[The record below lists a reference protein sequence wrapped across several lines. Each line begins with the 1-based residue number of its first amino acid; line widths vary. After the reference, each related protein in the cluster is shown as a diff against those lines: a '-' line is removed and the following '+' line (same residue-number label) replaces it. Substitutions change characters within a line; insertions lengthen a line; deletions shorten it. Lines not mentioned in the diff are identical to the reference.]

1 VALLNAKIGSMLLPF
16 PRAALAVL
24 LALPILGLD
33 SGEPA
38 AAHRTI
44 TTRSSAAQRWFDAGL
59 VRMYAFNIGEARED
73 FKKAAQ
79 ADPTAAMPYWG
90 LMAVETE
97 DINEPTTAD
106 GEAAAKKAYAAAKTR
121 AASPQERALIE
132 ATAKRFTTPGSMD
145 AKYRAY
151 RAAACA
157 YVDRYPTDPDGADQ
171 ALDAGLIVGDP
182 FADAQGALTPEGA
195 RMAADAERAHAVD
208 PGNLGEHH
216 YAIHFWEDA
225 GLPARALPDAQ
236 YLAGVHYEPGE
247 SHLPH
252 MAGHIYAR
260 LGMFD
265 AMIAVNTVAIE
276 NDAVYFAQGD
286 GPGQRYM
293 KSYHD
298 HDVTF
303 IVYGDTSLGLDDAA
317 LAAAAGGSD
326 EVQAHTDIRLR
337 RNAAA
342 EKLVAADDHF
352 ARGLLAL
359 RAGDYAGELAQRD
372 ALAKSRDDDKVK
384 LAYLDG
390 ARAAVL
396 SDPDGSLKAF
406 AAGYALDR
414 AAYIGDPRSHWWA
427 PIDEAYGAELLRTN
441 HAADAEKLFS
451 DELKRFPH
459 DPRLLFGLMTAR
471 SALGV
476 DDATD
481 RAEMN
486 RLWRGI
492 GAITIDD
499 LG

>member
-1 VALLNAKIGSMLLPF
+1 MFRPLLHPTLAL
-16 PRAALAVL
+16 L
-24 LALPILGLD
+24 LALPLLALD

-44 TTRSSAAQRWFDAGL
+44 TTRSPDAQRWFDAGL

-73 FKKAAQ
+73 FAKAAK

-97 DINEPTTAD
+97 DINEPTTD
-106 GEAAAKKAYAAAKTR
+106 EGEIAAKKAYAAAKTR

-132 ATAKRFTTPGSMD
+132 ATAKRFTTPGPP
-145 AKYRAY
+145 ATKYRAF
-151 RAAACA
+151 RAAMRA

-171 ALDAGLIVGDP
+171 ALDAGLLVADP
-182 FADAQGALTPEGA
+182 FSDAQGTLTPEGQ

-216 YAIHFWEDA
+216 YAIHFWEFA

-265 AMIAVNTVAIE
+265 QMIAANTVAIE
-276 NDAVYFAQGD
+276 NDAVYFAQGN

-293 KSYHD
+293 RDYHD
-298 HDVTF
+298 HDVSF
-303 IVYGDTSLGLDDAA
+303 IVYGDTTLGDDDAA
-317 LAAAAGGSD
+317 LAAMASGS
-326 EVQAHTDIRLR
+326 EIVQAHTDIRLR

-342 EKLVAADDHF
+342 AKLLEPDDHF
-352 ARGLLAL
+352 SRALLAL
-359 RAGDYAGELAQRD
+359 RAGDYAGELTERD
-372 ALAKSRDDDKVK
+372 ALAKTHDADKIE

-396 SDPDGSLKAF
+396 NDPAGSLKAF

-414 AAYIGDPRSHWWA
+414 AAYPGDPRSHWWA

-441 HAADAEKLFS
+441 HPADAERVFS
-451 DELKRFPH
+451 E
-459 DPRLLFGLMTAR
+459 
-471 SALGV
+471 
-476 DDATD
+476 
-481 RAEMN
+481 
-486 RLWRGI
+486 
-492 GAITIDD
+492 
-499 LG
+499 

>member
-1 VALLNAKIGSMLLPF
+1 VAVLNANDIPMFSPF
-16 PRAALAVL
+16 PRAALALLFALPL
-24 LALPILGLD
+24 LALD

-44 TTRSSAAQRWFDAGL
+44 TTRSRDAQRWFDAGL
-59 VRMYAFNIGEARED
+59 VHMYAFNIGEARED
-73 FKKAAQ
+73 FAKAAK
-79 ADPTAAMPYWG
+79 ADPTAAMPEWG

-97 DINEPTTAD
+97 DINEPTTPA
-106 GEAAAKKAYAAAKTR
+106 GEIAAKKAYAASKTR

-132 ATAKRFTTPGSMD
+132 ATAKRFTTPGSMET
-145 AKYRAY
+145 KYRAFRTAM
-151 RAAACA
+151 RAF
-157 YVDRYPTDPDGADQ
+157 VDRYPTDADGADQ
-171 ALDAGLIVGDP
+171 ALDAGLLVDDT
-182 FADAQGALTPEGA
+182 FADAQGSLTPEGV
-195 RMAADAERAHAVD
+195 RMAADAERVHAVD

-216 YAIHFWEDA
+216 YAIHFWEFA

-265 AMIAVNTVAIE
+265 QMIAVNTVAIE

-293 KSYHD
+293 RDYHD
-298 HDVTF
+298 HDVNF

-317 LAAAAGGSD
+317 LAAAEGASD
-326 EVQAHTDIRLR
+326 NVKAHTDIRLR
-337 RNAAA
+337 RTADAA
-342 EKLVAADDHF
+342 KLVTSDDHF
-352 ARGLLAL
+352 ARALIAL
-359 RAGDYAGELAQRD
+359 RGGDYAGELTERD
-372 ALAKSRDDDKVK
+372 ALAKTHDADKVE

-390 ARAAVL
+390 ARAAEL
-396 SDPDGSLKAF
+396 KDPDGSLKAF

-441 HAADAEKLFS
+441 HPADAERVFS
-451 DELKRFPH
+451 EELKRFPH
-459 DPRLLFGLMTAR
+459 DPRLLFGLVTAR

-481 RAEMN
+481 RAEML
-486 RLWRGI
+486 RLWHGI

>member
-1 VALLNAKIGSMLLPF
+1 VALLNANLVTMFSPF
-16 PRAALAVL
+16 PRAMLALF
-24 LALPILGLD
+24 LALPLAGLD
-33 SGEPA
+33 AGEPA

-44 TTRSSAAQRWFDAGL
+44 TTRSADAQRWFDAGL
-59 VRMYAFNIGEARED
+59 VRMYAFNIGEARVD
-73 FKKAAQ
+73 FEKAAK

-97 DINEPTTAD
+97 DINEPTTPD
-106 GEAAAKKAYAAAKTR
+106 GEVAAKKAYAASKTR

-151 RAAACA
+151 RAASRA
-157 YVDRYPTDPDGADQ
+157 YVDRYPQDPDGADQ
-171 ALDAGLIVGDP
+171 ALDAGLIVGDS
-182 FADAQGALTPEGA
+182 FADAQGTLTPEGQ

-216 YAIHFWEDA
+216 YAIHFWEFA
-225 GLPARALPDAQ
+225 GLPARALPDAL

-265 AMIAVNTVAIE
+265 QMIAVNTVAVQ
-276 NDAVYFAQGD
+276 NDAAYFAQGD

-293 KSYHD
+293 KDYHD
-298 HDVTF
+298 HDVSF
-303 IVYGDTSLGLDDAA
+303 IVYGDTTLGMDDAA
-317 LAAAAGGSD
+317 LAAAAGAS
-326 EVQAHTDIRLR
+326 ERVQAHTDIRLHR
-337 RNAAA
+337 DAAA
-342 EKLVAADDHF
+342 RNLLASDDHF
-352 ARGLLAL
+352 SRALVAL
-359 RAGDYAGELAQRD
+359 RAGDYAGELTERD
-372 ALAKSRDDDKVK
+372 ALAKLHDADKVE

-396 SDPDGSLKAF
+396 KDPDGSLKAF

-441 HAADAEKLFS
+441 HPADAERVFS

-459 DPRLLFGLMTAR
+459 DPRLLFGLITAR

-481 RAEMN
+481 RAEMV
-486 RLWRGI
+486 RLWHGI
-492 GAITIDD
+492 GDITLDD

>member
-1 VALLNAKIGSMLLPF
+1 VAVLNANAAAMISPF
-16 PRAALAVL
+16 PRAALAL
-24 LALPILGLD
+24 FLALPLSGLD

-44 TTRSSAAQRWFDAGL
+44 TTRSSDAQRWFDAGL

-73 FKKAAQ
+73 FEKAAK
-79 ADPTAAMPYWG
+79 ADPAAAMPYWG

-97 DINEPTTAD
+97 DINLPTTAS
-106 GEAAAKKAYAAAKTR
+106 GEIAAKKAYAESKTR

-151 RAAACA
+151 RTATRA
-157 YVDRYPTDPDGADQ
+157 YVDRYPADPDGADQ
-171 ALDAGLIVGDP
+171 ALDAGLIVGEP
-182 FADAQGALTPEGA
+182 FADAKGALTAEGQ

-216 YAIHFWEDA
+216 YAIHFWEEA
-225 GLPARALPDAQ
+225 GLPARALPDAL
-236 YLAGVHYEPGE
+236 YLAGVHYDPGE

-265 AMIAVNTVAIE
+265 QMIAVNTVAVD
-276 NDAVYFAQGD
+276 NDAAYFALGD

-293 KSYHD
+293 KTYHD
-298 HDVTF
+298 HDVSF

-317 LAAAAGGSD
+317 LAAATSGSD
-326 EVQAHTDIRLR
+326 TIQAHTDIRLR
-337 RNAAA
+337 RNADAGKRLA
-342 EKLVAADDHF
+342 SDDHF
-352 ARGLLAL
+352 GRALLAL
-359 RAGDYAGELAQRD
+359 RAGDYASELTERN
-372 ALAKSRDDDKVK
+372 ALAKMHDADNVE

-390 ARAAVL
+390 ARAAAL
-396 SDPDGSLKAF
+396 NDPDGSLKAF

-414 AAYIGDPRSHWWA
+414 ADYIGDPRSHWWA

-441 HAADAEKLFS
+441 HPADAERVFG

-459 DPRLLFGLMTAR
+459 DPRLLFGLVTAR
-471 SALGV
+471 TALGV

-481 RAEMN
+481 RAEML
-486 RLWRGI
+486 RLWHGI
-492 GAITIDD
+492 GAITLDD